1 MLPNHKSF
9 TVEFKSKWDA
19 SKDGEFI
26 KETLVAFANT
36 AGGDLYIGVD
46 DDGNVVGLTDS
57 PDVEERLASAVRDN
71 ISPSLVGSV
80 VTELLKIQGKVVLRV
95 HVDAGLLKPYCL
107 DPKDASGIY
116 IRRRDT
122 NSLAS
127 LDDITRMVRAQNPV
141 PFEERPS
148 FNQDLTFKNCMAFCR
163 QHGVELDLE
172 RQNTYGFRNGKQA
185 TYTNLA
191 AICSDQSEVRTVI
204 VQFADEEKT
213 EILRSEEIT
222 GSVFETCQRAE
233 DFLSQGLGARQEWR
247 STREM
252 TTAGDY
258 FVDPGA
264 VRDALV
270 MMLIHRDYSL
280 RWANLIDVTP
290 SAIEVYVTG
299 RLLAGDS
306 LESQAEYLSVECRN
320 KGLRHLLEAL
330 KLTERFGGGFRR
342 IRKCYQ
348 SFPLESLFSVSG
360 DSFFIRLPINQ
371 VVRFAEKPRYQTV
384 LNLIA
389 DYQEITRQVVQS
401 ELGLSQSATINLLRD
416 MVSNDVLEVVGGGRS
431 TKYRVKQ

>member
-141 PFEERPS
+141 PF
-148 FNQDLTFKNCMAFCR
+148 KNCMAFCR
-163 QHGVELDLE
+163 QHGVELDPE

-204 VQFADEEKT
+204 IQFADEEKT

>member
-1 MLPNHKSF
+1 
-9 TVEFKSKWDA
+9 
-19 SKDGEFI
+19 
-26 KETLVAFANT
+26 
-36 AGGDLYIGVD
+36 
-46 DDGNVVGLTDS
+46 
-57 PDVEERLASAVRDN
+57 
-71 ISPSLVGSV
+71 
-80 VTELLKIQGKVVLRV
+80 
-95 HVDAGLLKPYCL
+95 
-107 DPKDASGIY
+107 
-116 IRRRDT
+116 
-122 NSLAS
+122 
-127 LDDITRMVRAQNPV
+127 
-141 PFEERPS
+141 
-148 FNQDLTFKNCMAFCR
+148 
-163 QHGVELDLE
+163 
-172 RQNTYGFRNGKQA
+172 
-185 TYTNLA
+185 
-191 AICSDQSEVRTVI
+191 
-204 VQFADEEKT
+204 
-213 EILRSEEIT
+213 
-222 GSVFETCQRAE
+222 
-233 DFLSQGLGARQEWR
+233 
-247 STREM
+247 M